1 MNSIENKILTIDF
14 NDASA
19 PADLS
24 KSLHN
29 TGFAVVKNHPILS
42 VLIDDVYQDWK
53 GYFAGEDKHG
63 DLFDLKKQDGYF
75 PFRSENASGSD
86 EKDLKEF
93 YHIYTW
99 GRYPSSISKKTKEL
113 YRELLG
119 LGSTLLSWIDR
130 ETPDDVRSKFT
141 IPLSDMITDCRSN
154 LLRVINY
161 PPLSGDENSGA
172 IRAAAHCDINLIT
185 ILVAG
190 SQPGLQVMSKSGE
203 WVDVNCDRKLV
214 VVNNGDML
222 KECSG
227 GYYPS
232 TVHRVVNPSENSNL
246 PRLSM
251 PMFIHPRDEVVL
263 SERYTGGSYLEERLR
278 EIGLK

>member
-14 NDASA
+14 NSASA
-19 PADLS
+19 SADLS
-24 KSLHN
+24 RSLHS
-29 TGFAVVKNHPILS
+29 TGFAVVKNHPIS
-42 VLIDDVYQDWK
+42 YDLIDDVYQDWK
-53 GYFAGEDKHG
+53 DYFAGEDKHK

-75 PFRSENASGSD
+75 PFKSENASGST

-99 GRYPSSISKKTKEL
+99 GRYPSTISGKTKEL
-113 YRELLG
+113 YSGLFD
-119 LGSTLLSWIDR
+119 LGSTLLSWINE
-130 ETPDDVRSKFT
+130 ETPGDVRSKFT
-141 IPLSDMITDCRSN
+141 MPLSEMINDCQNN
-154 LLRVINY
+154 LLRIINY
-161 PPLSGDENSGA
+161 PPLSDEENSGA

-185 ILVAG
+185 VLVAG
-190 SQPGLQVMSKSGE
+190 SQPGLQVMSKGGK
-203 WVDVNCDRKLV
+203 WVDVSCDRRLV

-232 TVHRVVNPSENSNL
+232 TVHRVVNPDQDSNV

-263 SERYTGGSYLEERLR
+263 SDKYTGGSYLEERLK